1 MGVITIKTCIRNGPV
16 VGTKN
21 VGDDDELI
29 VMTTGGMIIRLPIAG
44 IRTIGRNTQ
53 GVRLIALHPD
63 DLVSDIAKVPASGD
77 DSADGDEGNEED
89 GQENLSL

>member
-1 MGVITIKTCIRNGPV
+1 
-16 VGTKN
+16 
-21 VGDDDELI
+21 
-29 VMTTGGMIIRLPIAG
+29 MTTGGMIIRLPIAG

-77 DSADGDEGNEED
+77 DEANGDEANGDEANGDEANGDEGNEDEGNEDEGNEED
-89 GQENLSL
+89 EQENLSL